1 MQVKRVLC
9 PLDFSAGSR
18 RAMRWAVRL
27 TSALDAEL
35 VLFHAWQIPVM
46 SAESAFAP
54 ALVADVVEAAEDGL
68 AAELAEARAQ
78 GATKVSPRLVSGPAW
93 NMIVEEV
100 VSGGFDLVVMGKHG
114 RTGLQ
119 RFVLGSVAEKV
130 VRHASCPVLTIPP
143 DSDPRP
149 FASILVPIDFS
160 DSSRNAMESAACLV
174 ERDGQGITLLHVIEL
189 PVNYHGEPKIEGL
202 MEMLDKRGTELLD
215 QWAAE
220 LRTKVDVTVTA
231 RSRIGRPASEV
242 LAVLEELPEFDLVVT
257 GSQGRTGLS
266 RALLGSVAEK
276 IVRHAPCPVLVARR
290 RGAT

>member
-1 MQVKRVLC
+1 MQVKKVLC
-9 PLDFSAGSR
+9 PLDFSAGSK

-27 TSALDAEL
+27 TSELGAEL

-54 ALVADVVEAAEDGL
+54 TLVADLVEAAEECLG
-68 AAELAEARAQ
+68 AELAEARAQ
-78 GATKVSPRLVSGPAW
+78 GAAHVSTRLVSGPAW
-93 NMIVEEV
+93 SMIVDEV
-100 VSGGFDLVVMGKHG
+100 ASGGFDLVVMGKHG

-130 VRHASCPVLTIPP
+130 VRHAGCPVLTIPP
-143 DSDPRP
+143 ESEPKS

-160 DSSRNAMESAACLV
+160 ESARRAMEMAAALV
-174 ERDGQGITLLHVIEL
+174 QRGGAGITLLHVIEL
-189 PVNYHGEPKIEGL
+189 PVDYHGEPKIDGL
-202 MEMLDKRGTELLD
+202 MEMLDKRGAESLD

-220 LRTKVDVTVTA
+220 LRAKTPVTVTT

-242 LAVLEELPEFDLVVT
+242 LAVLEEASAFDLVVT

-290 RGAT
+290 GGS